1 MNIYIKWIAHCMHPL
16 AATKIITGFIKREV
30 RDRNSKG
37 VVVGL
42 SGGLD
47 SSVAVV
53 LAAKALGPSRVLGLI
68 LPEHNTVSKLQEIG
82 DALWLAKNLR
92 IRHKLIEIGSAGNEL
107 AKLLPANKFAH
118 GNLVARLRMCLLYY
132 YAGIRRLLVMGTSDR
147 SELEIGYFT
156 KYGDGAA
163 DILPIGGLY
172 KSDVK
177 EMGRFLQIPSQILGK
192 KSTPGLWKGQVAEE
206 ELGLPYEEIDE
217 ILRELKKNGPRLAT
231 FSAKKVLKVIKLVE
245 QNKHKHSLP
254 PICTIEDNHIK

>member
-1 MNIYIKWIAHCMHPL
+1 MHPL

-68 LPEHNTVSKLQEIG
+68 LPEHNTVSKQQEIG

-92 IRHKLIEIGSAGNEL
+92 IHHKLIEIGSAGNEL

-118 GNLVARLRMCLLYY
+118 GNLVARLRMCVLYY

-172 KSDVK
+172 KTDVK
-177 EMGRFLQIPSQILGK
+177 EVGRFLQIPSQILGK

-231 FSAKKVLKVIKLVE
+231 FSSKKVQKVISLVE

-254 PICTIEDNHIK
+254 PICMIEDNHAK